1 MSLQKSSV
9 FASRAAGAAW
19 TATAATAMATVR
31 TAARVSRLSIGALL
45 SRVSRLFH
53 TDEALKT
60 GCCPVQMRDE
70 CFGRVAGLAAAERV
84 DDPPVLRHLRRL
96 VVPVEL
102 EERQSQLALRA
113 LVGGGESA
121 AAEGRDEDP
130 VEEEVALEC
139 LGELHLAQAGTRL
152 EPALEDELAQHPLG
166 PRAGR
171 RAIESGDESLGAQ
184 VSSDSTSAIRSS
196 AAPRNAG
203 SNPTVRRKWPSHP
216 IIEPGMTSTD

>member
-19 TATAATAMATVR
+19 TATAATATVR

-70 CFGRVAGLAAAERV
+70 GFGRVAGLAAAERV
-84 DDPPVLRHLRRL
+84 DDPPMLRHLRRL

-121 AAEGRDEDP
+121 AAEGGDEDP

-139 LGELHLAQAGTRL
+139 LDRVSACERVR
-152 EPALEDELAQHPLG
+152 E
-166 PRAGR
+166 RVGR
-171 RAIESGDESLGAQ
+171 RAQLLQ
-184 VSSDSTSAIRSS
+184 VSAVDIRKRRQLEHGAEPVQVGHVVLGEIGDDD
-196 AAPRNAG
+196 AAVRVMGDQSLLGQAAQRLAQGVPRDA
-203 SNPTVRRKWPSHP
+203 
-216 IIEPGMTSTD
+216 E